1 MPPTRTAQRFV
12 TGAFALCVLAGGL
25 SSVPAGAAPL
35 KDDQN
40 AFNGYVMEAPLS
52 QYPTLRV
59 LKTWSAE
66 FVNEVGE
73 YEQPGEA
80 LTLNGVSRSEE
91 RRVGKECRL

>member
-1 MPPTRTAQRFV
+1 M
-12 TGAFALCVLAGGL
+12 GVLAGGL
-25 SSVPAGAAPL
+25 AGAAPL

-59 LKTWSAE
+59 LRTWSAE

-80 LTLNGVSRSEE
+80 LTLNGVSVLKVRYRFAD
-91 RRVGKECRL
+91 RRLESVQLVYEGRESRDRKSVV